1 MKNLINYIQEGLKV
15 NSKSK
20 FGKYRDR
27 ENWSIKNAEDGDIV
41 SMYAGTLFFIYKCLN
56 GEHPIN
62 NTSADT
68 IVYHAYYM
76 ISAHRKKL
84 EVGIDTGVGGINGNN
99 YSSFKLATDEEQE
112 EFYKVLREHG
122 YEWDNNK
129 KKIVEI

>member
-27 ENWSIKNAEDGDIV
+27 ENWSIKNAEDGDVV
-41 SMYAGTLFFIYKCLN
+41 SMYGSTLFFIYKCLN

-68 IVYHAYYM
+68 IVYHAYYLV
-76 ISAHRKKL
+76 SRKKL

-99 YSSFKLATDEEQE
+99 DNFKLATDEEQE
-112 EFYKVLREHG
+112 EFYKALRVCG

-129 KKIVEI
+129 KEIVEI